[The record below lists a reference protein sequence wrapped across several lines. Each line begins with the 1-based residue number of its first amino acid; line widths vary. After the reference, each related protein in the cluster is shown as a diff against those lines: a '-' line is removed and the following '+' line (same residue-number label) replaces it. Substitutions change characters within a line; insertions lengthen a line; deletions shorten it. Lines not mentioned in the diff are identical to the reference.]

1 MASEFGSE
9 NSSSGR
15 SDRGDKTERLL
26 NLTLALLA
34 TKRPLAKNEIFTLIP
49 GYSGSSEAMER
60 MFERDKDELR
70 AIGID
75 IAVLPMDAYFDDEMG
90 YQIIPRDFFL
100 SEITLTSEES
110 LWLALSKNLVS
121 ELSDSEEMRSAFHKL
136 LSYSDSPIEQI
147 LEMTTSR
154 TIELPYSDSLQ
165 TIWPCIK
172 LSQELMFL
180 YNSASDRRR
189 RSVSPILLTSRIGNW
204 YLVAMDNEDKNVKTF
219 RVDRMSELRVGSN
232 KNFTSPDE
240 FFNLDDFLSTFNGD
254 RLDEVVI
261 RIHRTL
267 PAEHPLLAKSKANNH
282 SRPLEAG
289 SIIEL
294 ENIDRDWLL
303 ERILWAGDS
312 VEVVK
317 PENIRSDVQRIL
329 KRVVEVNT

>member
-1 MASEFGSE
+1 MASEFDSE
-9 NSSSGR
+9 NGSSGR

-49 GYSGSSEAMER
+49 GYSGSPDSMER

-75 IAVLPMDAYFDDEMG
+75 VAVLPMDAYFDDEMG

-100 SEITLTSEES
+100 SDITLTSEES

-147 LEMTTSR
+147 LEMTTSS
-154 TIELPYSDSLQ
+154 TIQFPYSDSLQ

-172 LSQELMFL
+172 LRQELIFL
-180 YNSASDRRR
+180 YNSASERRK
-189 RSVSPILLTSRIGNW
+189 RSTSPLLLTSRIGNW
-204 YLVAMDNEDKNVKTF
+204 YLVALDNEANIVKTF
-219 RVDRMSELRVGSN
+219 RVDRMSDLRVGTN
-232 KNFTSPDE
+232 RNFTSPDKS
-240 FFNLDDFLSTFNGD
+240 FDLDNFLSTFNGD

-267 PAEHPLLAKSKANNH
+267 PAEHPLLAKSKANNRAQ
-282 SRPLEAG
+282 SLEAG
-289 SIIEL
+289 SIVEL

-303 ERILWAGDS
+303 ERVLWSGDS

-329 KRVVEVNT
+329 KRVIEVNT